1 MSAGSAIRFVRQAR
15 EAGHADVRVRRK
27 RRSGPDPYRSDI
39 VEWIAGQPD
48 PTLAGLCIRLIEA
61 HGLRVGSSTLDGWLR
76 GNQITCRKT
85 AHASERERADVQ
97 AKRHRWR
104 KRQDW
109 PKQHLHLPGR
119 IVFPDGTGLNTGM
132 AGPRGRSGKGLRPVA
147 SIPHGHWKTM
157 TFTGGLRHNGMTAPW
172 VPDGPMDGPAF
183 ITCIKTRLAPTLDE
197 GDVVV
202 PDNLPAH
209 RVAAALAAIRERGAW
224 LLFLPPCSPDLN
236 PTGPAFPQP
245 KAHMKRLALG
255 TVGDLWNGAGAIL
268 ELFSRQECADLFSA
282 TGYGANQNGNARK
295 CRGLAI
301 ICDAIQ
307 DHAMA
312 RRFAEYGRCG

>member
-1 MSAGSAIRFVRQAR
+1 MVCGLAPRHLMAGCAAIRSPV
-15 EAGHADVRVRRK
+15 GK
-27 RRSGPDPYRSDI
+27 RLTPVSGKGRM
-39 VEWIAGQPD
+39 
-48 PTLAGLCIRLIEA
+48 
-61 HGLRVGSSTLDGWLR
+61 
-76 GNQITCRKT
+76 
-85 AHASERERADVQ
+85 DVQ

-157 TFTGGLRHNGMTAPW
+157 TFTGGLRHNGMTAPR

-183 ITCIKTRLAPTLDE
+183 ITCIKTRSAPTLDE

-245 KAHMKRLALG
+245 KARMKRLASENRRG
-255 TVGDLWNGAGAIL
+255 SVERCRRNPRTVLKTRMRQSLLRNGI
-268 ELFSRQECADLFSA
+268 
-282 TGYGANQNGNARK
+282 
-295 CRGLAI
+295 
-301 ICDAIQ
+301 
-307 DHAMA
+307 MA
-312 RRFAEYGRCG
+312 QIKAEML